1 MFIAKKTV
9 TKPPFSVVN
18 MTMDNETHQV
28 CGSGHWQSPL
38 GELGVVPAHP
48 SGSPITNSSNIFPH
62 AVEVA
67 LPASPIDTEFFAMMN
82 PWSQEGFHS
91 HEPPGVP
98 LLAEHSIQTVDRE
111 GGASTNNNPEQEIN
125 NVFANV
131 NVGALPYSRIVSK
144 GRVIYRHST
153 AGQTYGKGKTPWEA
167 QRRKNIKE
175 RGGNPWGIWQTQDEW
190 ESAKWMATTR
200 VSQSSLNTLLRTI
213 RYRRAGYS
221 FKTAK
226 MLFAKIE
233 NEMDGFGGPDWY
245 AEDITLA
252 GAEKDKETLFYRDI
266 QACADF
272 LLGRPYFAD
281 KMAFAPEQMF
291 ASDDVTRLYEN
302 PWTADWWNRQQDSL
316 PIGTTL
322 GGLIFASDATQLS
335 THSGD
340 VAAHAVYMTLANLDK
355 TTRAS
360 TSARSWILVAYI
372 PKSKFLRTVSKM
384 EDRPAAVR
392 QRIANMLNRCLFHRC
407 MEVITRPLLRT
418 TPHPVV
424 DPEGNV
430 RSVLYAL
437 FAYVADLEEQH
448 VIGGI
453 SQVSCPHCDCDG
465 TNIGKAECSPPRTQ
479 TEVLKRIKTIKD
491 IYQTSYKRPIPLEVF
506 LNESSKQHLNGVDRP
521 FWENLPNID
530 IFKALSPDLLHGFHK
545 FFFDHVHKWD
555 LAGVGRDEYNARVK
569 SQVHFT
575 GDRAFPK
582 GILHISQM
590 TGVEHRTLAHTH
602 LAIVADSPN
611 NITPAS
617 IAATRAAMDLIYLS
631 QLPIHTKQSLA
642 TYRQAYQDLM
652 EYRWAW
658 VENGTRRGKK
668 VVLDHFNIPKM
679 HVLRHLDEHIQLKG
693 SADNFSTETME
704 KLHGEVKEAYRAS
717 NRREWK
723 KQTVRWL
730 TRREKMQDFEEW
742 MQWCNGEAGYEIEPD
757 NDIDWA
763 DDESESEIASEA
775 DSDNEVKFETETE
788 ADLGEFSGDEDLE
801 FELAGEDTDNWDDDN
816 RSEHEGEDDS
826 EEGYTMIPD
835 QQEQLGYITTYL
847 ENVAQATQQATVGGG
862 QGEGGG
868 RGQKRKHPEPN
879 GEPIGLGGDPTRSL
893 PQPRLQDSHILSGL
907 QKINQQASLRR
918 QTFLDISRVFHL
930 GLQPFLRAIKRNSFL
945 SSLPITVNEYTYVDT
960 WDALRT
966 FLHPQKPHAKTKMER
981 MRAKPAR
988 GESAAQCDPVFYVPS
1003 GVNDPS
1009 FIQLQDCSVGQLRVL
1024 FRLMPTT
1031 LVPTPPLMACVEIFT
1046 KIPRT
1051 HTTAPVLHKISKRLG
1066 QYEIIFASQIMRL
1079 CSLAPVFSGPAARDV
1094 DRSNVLE
1101 RYTTFYVN
1109 KYRNVLDYAFVEGYP
1124 T

>member
-1 MFIAKKTV
+1 
-9 TKPPFSVVN
+9 
-18 MTMDNETHQV
+18 MDNETHQV
-28 CGSGHWQSPL
+28 FGSAHWQSPL
-38 GELGVVPAHP
+38 EEPCVVPAHP
-48 SGSPITNSSNIFPH
+48 SYPPITNSNNIFPH
-62 AVEVA
+62 SAEVA
-67 LPASPIDTEFFAMMN
+67 LPAGPIDTEFFVMMN
-82 PWSQEGFHS
+82 PWSQEELYS
-91 HEPPGVP
+91 HEPPGLP
-98 LLAEHSIQTVDRE
+98 PLAEHSVQTVDRE
-111 GGASTNNNPEQEIN
+111 GGAGSNNNPEQEIN
-125 NVFANV
+125 NVFANID
-131 NVGALPYSRIVSK
+131 VGALPYLRIV
-144 GRVIYRHST
+144 T
-153 AGQTYGKGKTPWEA
+153 GQTYGKGETPWEA
-167 QRRKNIKE
+167 QYQKNLKE
-175 RGGNPWGIWQTQDEW
+175 RGGNRWGIWGTQDEW

-226 MLFAKIE
+226 MLFTKIE

-252 GAEKDKETLFYRDI
+252 SAEKDKETLFYRDI
-266 QACADF
+266 QVCADF
-272 LLGRPYFAD
+272 LLGWPYFAG
-281 KMAFAPEQMF
+281 KMAFAPEQLF

-302 PWTADWWNRQQDSL
+302 PWTADWWKQQQDSL

-392 QRIANMLNRCLFHRC
+392 QRIANMLNRRLFHRC

-418 TPHPVV
+418 TPHLAV
-424 DPEGNV
+424 DPEGNL

-479 TEVLKRIKTIKD
+479 IEVLKRIKAIKD
-491 IYQTSYKRPIPLEVF
+491 IYQTSYKRPIPLEIF

-521 FWENLPNID
+521 FWENLPNLD

-545 FFFDHVHKWD
+545 FFFDHIHKWD

-617 IAATRAAMDLIYLS
+617 VAATRAAMDLIYLS
-631 QLPIHTKQSLA
+631 QLPIHTEQSLA

-742 MQWCNGEAGYEIEPD
+742 MRWCDEKNGYGVEAD
-757 NDIDWA
+757 NDMDWA
-763 DDESESEIASEA
+763 DDESESEIGSEA
-775 DSDNEVKFETETE
+775 DSNNDAKFETETE
-788 ADLGEFSGDEDLE
+788 VDLGEFSGDEGLE
-801 FELAGEDTDNWDDDN
+801 FKPAGEQNDNWDDDDQ
-816 RSEHEGEDDS
+816 SEHEGEDGS
-826 EEGYTMIPD
+826 REEYTTIPR
-835 QQEQLGYITTYL
+835 QLAEEQLDYITTYL
-847 ENVAQATQQATVGGG
+847 EDVAQAAQQATAGNG

-868 RGQKRKHPEPN
+868 RGQKRKHPDPN
-879 GEPIGLGGDPTRSL
+879 GEPIGLRRDMTRSL
-893 PQPRLQDSHILSGL
+893 PRPRLQDSHTLSEL

-918 QTFLDISRVFHL
+918 QTLLDISRVFNL
-930 GLQPFLRAIKRNSFL
+930 GPQPFLCAIKRNSFL

-966 FLHPQKPHAKTKMER
+966 VSHPHKPHAKTKMER
-981 MRAKPAR
+981 MRAKPAQ

-1003 GVNDPS
+1003 GVNDPLLLS
-1009 FIQLQDCSVGQLRVL
+1009 RA
-1024 FRLMPTT
+1024 
-1031 LVPTPPLMACVEIFT
+1031 TPC
-1046 KIPRT
+1046 
-1051 HTTAPVLHKISKRLG
+1051 PVSPHPHNFGPHSAIDG
-1066 QYEIIFASQIMRL
+1066 MR
-1079 CSLAPVFSGPAARDV
+1079 RD
-1094 DRSNVLE
+1094 
-1101 RYTTFYVN
+1101 FY
-1109 KYRNVLDYAFVEGYP
+1109 
-1124 T
+1124 